1 MYRVELIPKTSTL
14 KDIIG
19 PWVDSGRADN
29 SSDGVFVFENAE
41 SCAVSEGTVCV
52 SANNRVYFYNLGDFY
67 RVKVAKI

>member
-19 PWVDSGRADN
+19 PWVDSGRVDN
-29 SSDGVFVFENAE
+29 SADGVFVFDNAE
-41 SCAVSEGTVCV
+41 SCAVAEGAICV

-67 RVKVAKI
+67 RVKVVKV